1 MPIKVLVVEDEKDSR
16 DFLATFLKLS
26 GYEVATA
33 NDGLEG
39 IERVE
44 ADCPDII
51 VSDICMPNLDG
62 IDMVKT
68 LRQSPEYRAVPVIM
82 LTALSSDNLLK
93 SVNAGANEA
102 MRKPVNPDAL
112 LKNIK
117 EWLRKPVVMN

>member
-26 GYEVATA
+26 GYAVTTA
-33 NDGLEG
+33 KDGLEG
-39 IERVE
+39 IEKVE

-117 EWLRKPVVMN
+117 EWLRKPISVN